1 MAEKKLRP
9 LTYVLQPAP
18 DGGVACYV
26 CASYPKAE
34 TGHAK
39 SMALNLKKFLRS
51 PEVMSILPQHRRLAM
66 RLSMSQPLGYA
77 SDVVLRGRDGVAV
90 VRELIQTGKCH
101 WTRDGRAPLKWG
113 EPLAGEA
120 DWEMPGR
127 KLHQP
132 LLRIPQPVT
141 AVLPLTPPLYVDTRG
156 SLCGEINTGLPA
168 EAAAAWAGG
177 QTLDAEA
184 AAQFA
189 YDLLQRFSG
198 IDIPLPPT
206 ATVQPVAGIPG
217 IPCLTIQQKEFRP
230 QSTAVS
236 SEGKTQAPV
245 LRIEFDYGGRRIRHS
260 STENVISVQE
270 SGALKQIQRDQA
282 QERDAVTRLKAYG
295 FMPLTEMLPCYQ
307 LQTSE
312 GDWGLPGKGT
322 HDWRSFVQSEIP
334 KLQKEGWQVDFAKG
348 FRLIPVAEDAWYSEL
363 ESSGTDWFEFEAGFC
378 VDGRKVNLLP
388 VIHRFLQENRGR
400 SLQKMTEGLQGRSVA
415 VPLEDGAMA
424 IVAGERFALILRSLF
439 ELYDRDPL
447 QKNSRLRMNFWRIAE
462 IAELEKLSASPWA
475 APEKVRKL
483 AEKLQSGFC
492 LEGTKA
498 PRGFRGRLRP
508 YQELGLSWLQF
519 LREHEL
525 DGILA
530 DDMGLGKTV
539 QALAH
544 LLQEKR
550 AGRLDDPCLIV
561 APTSLMKNWVDE
573 AARFTPGLSVLLL
586 HGPDRKVRFDDIGK
600 ADIVLTTYAL
610 LRWDAELYRD
620 KEFAYAILDEAQFI
634 KNHKAQVAQ
643 MARSLRCRR
652 RLCLTGTPM
661 ENHLGELWSLFHF
674 LMPGF
679 LGSQQA
685 FKVQFRNPVEKD
697 SHDDLRQVLSK
708 RVAPFLLRR
717 TKEEVAPELPPKSEI
732 IQSVELTDKQRDL
745 YETVRIA
752 METRIRQ
759 EIKKKGLSRSHI
771 IILDAL
777 LKLRQICCDPRLM
790 HKGAEESGVEN
801 SCKLTALLE
810 MLPELVE
817 DGRHILLFSQFTQM
831 LKLIESEVR
840 KLKIGYVKLT
850 GSTRDR
856 ATPIARFQA
865 GTAPLFLISL
875 KAGGTGLNLTA
886 ADAVIHFDP
895 WWNPSVENQA
905 TDRAHRIGQDK
916 PVFVYKLLTA
926 GTVESKILELQKR
939 KKELVAG
946 ILSEQSSGRIRFEKE
961 DLENLF
967 SPIG

>member
-1 MAEKKLRP
+1 M
-9 LTYVLQPAP
+9 
-18 DGGVACYV
+18 G
-26 CASYPKAE
+26 
-34 TGHAK
+34 
-39 SMALNLKKFLRS
+39 LNPKKFLRS
-51 PEVMSILPQHRRLAM
+51 PEIMSVLPRHRRLVM
-66 RLSMSQPLGYA
+66 QLSMSQSLGYA

-90 VRELIQTGKCH
+90 VRELIGTGRCH

-113 EPLAGEA
+113 EPVTGEA
-120 DWEMPGR
+120 VWEMQGSE
-127 KLHQP
+127 LHVP
-132 LLRIPQPVT
+132 RLRIGSQSVT
-141 AVLPLTPPLYVDTRG
+141 AVLPLTPPLYVDTREAV
-156 SLCGEINTGLPA
+156 CGEVETDLPD

-177 QTLDAEA
+177 QVLDAEA
-184 AAQFA
+184 AARFA
-189 YDLLQRFSG
+189 YDLLQRFPDTS
-198 IDIPLPPT
+198 IPLPPT
-206 ATVQPVAGIPG
+206 ATVQPVAGVTG
-217 IPCLTIQQKEFRP
+217 VPCLTVQQREFRP
-230 QSTAVS
+230 ESTTAL
-236 SEGKTQAPV
+236 SEGRLQIPV
-245 LRIEFDYGGRRIRHS
+245 LRIEFDYGGRRIRHTS
-260 STENVISVQE
+260 PEKVISVQE
-270 SGALKQIQRDQA
+270 EGTLKQIQRDQH
-282 QERDAVTRLKAYG
+282 QESDAVSRLKAYG
-295 FMPLTEMLPCYQ
+295 FLPLAEMLPGYQ

-312 GDWGLPGKGT
+312 GDWGLPGTGS
-322 HDWRSFVQSEIP
+322 HDWRSFVQAEIP
-334 KLQKEGWQVDFAKG
+334 TLEEEGWQVDFARG
-348 FRLIPVAEDAWYSEL
+348 FRLIPVAEDAWYSEI
-363 ESSGTDWFEFEAGFC
+363 ESSGTDWFEYEAGFC

-400 SLQKMTEGLQGRSVA
+400 SLQKMTEGLQGRSVS

-424 IVAGERFALILRSLF
+424 VIAGERFALILRSLF
-439 ELYDRDPL
+439 ELFDRDPF
-447 QKNSRLRMNFWRIAE
+447 QKNSRIRMNFWRIAE
-462 IAELEKLSASPWA
+462 IAELEKLSSSPWS

-483 AEKLQSGFC
+483 AEKLQSGFS
-492 LEGTKA
+492 LEGQKA

-550 AGRLDDPCLIV
+550 AGRLDAPCLIV

-586 HGPDRKVRFDDIGK
+586 HGPDRKGRFGDIEK

-620 KEFAYAILDEAQFI
+620 REFAYAILDEAQFI

-643 MARSLRCRR
+643 MARSLKCRR

-685 FKVQFRNPVEKD
+685 FKTQFRTPIEKNG
-697 SHDDLRQVLSK
+697 HDDLREILNR

-717 TKEEVAPELPPKSEI
+717 TKEDVAPELPPKSEI
-732 IQSVELTDKQRDL
+732 VQSVDLTDKQRDL
-745 YETVRIA
+745 YETVRVA

-790 HKGAEESGVEN
+790 NKDGGQSGVKD
-801 SCKLTALLE
+801 SCKLSALLE
-810 MLPELVE
+810 MLPEMVE
-817 DGRHILLFSQFTQM
+817 EGRRILLFSQFTQM
-831 LKLIESEVR
+831 LKLIESEIQ

-850 GSTRDR
+850 GATRDR
-856 ATPIARFQA
+856 ATPIARFQD
-865 GTAPLFLISL
+865 GKAPLFLISL

-886 ADAVIHFDP
+886 ADAVIHYDP
-895 WWNPSVENQA
+895 WWNPAVENQA

-916 PVFVYKLLTA
+916 PVFVYKFLTA

-946 ILSEQSSGRIRFEKE
+946 ILSEQSTGRIRFEKE

-967 SPIG
+967 APIA